1 MSKSFRHPVWLRVI
15 LGFALAMMTGGL
27 SAGQVQVVPQYR
39 ITQWKV
45 EDGLPQSSVQRI
57 AQTSDG
63 YLWLGTLFGLAR
75 FDGVKFTVFDLGNT
89 PAMHAGADSVE
100 ALAPDREGA
109 LWVGTSG
116 GLLLWRNHEFTLHT
130 NGLRELEVR
139 GLCVARDGTVWVGQ
153 RRGVSQRRAGVMSP
167 VTSTRLFDDVSTRHI
182 VQTRDGALWFGTTR
196 GLVRR
201 DPATGEFAEFP
212 LPNAT
217 NCTVLNLY
225 EDHRSRLW
233 ASVQERR
240 ELFCIESNQVRS
252 LKQELGNPAQDRH
265 LGASAMV
272 EDRWGELW
280 VSLRVGGGMH
290 RLTAAEQFEPFH
302 DERGLLVP
310 EAICSLEDRE
320 GNLWLGTRNDGLLRL
335 QRRRVRTQ
343 LHRESPRLN
352 NVWSVSEGA
361 NGTVWASTDGGI
373 WRVRD
378 RQVEVLRLSNRVDS
392 VIASRAGPVWAGQ
405 REKGLIQWE
414 PDEMIPRL
422 MNPLSGEKSLVSV
435 IYEDRSGALWLGT
448 EGGLAR
454 RQKDGEL
461 EWFGKKDGLK
471 SHDVRAILEDSR
483 GTLWVATMGGG
494 LFWRTNGQFHPFGTE
509 QGLSHKDSWVLHED
523 ASGTLWA
530 GTQYGLN
537 RIKDGR
543 CFVFATTNGLFNS
556 VINHILEDNAGNF
569 WFSCNR
575 GIFCVAKSEL
585 EAVAAGRAASVKS
598 FDVGEGDGMLAG
610 ETNGERQPAGCR
622 TRDGRLWF
630 PTPRGVVDF
639 DPAQIMADRRA
650 QQEPP
655 PVVIERVSIGEHH
668 LLLGDGHP
676 AVQPVELPPGLA
688 GILQLGY
695 TANSFIAP
703 SKVCFKYRLRPLES
717 DWFNAGSRR
726 IALYHNLRPGRYHF
740 EVMACN
746 LEGEGTNAPASFEFT
761 LLPAFWQTRWFKAL
775 CILCGVTL
783 LGLAQ
788 WYHLQNQRRQARA
801 RQEAAIESERQRIA
815 QNMHDE
821 LGSSLA
827 SISILSDLAGREAAP
842 SENSRPHL
850 AKIAT
855 GTRELIARLG
865 ELVWSTSPQND
876 PVEQVVDHFL
886 AHAKDFL
893 EPAGVRCR
901 FDVPGQLPR
910 QPLPSQTRHHLFLAF
925 KEALNNVW
933 RHARA
938 SEVWIR
944 VRFDERE
951 LTVIIED
958 DGCGFD
964 PAAPV
969 SGHGR
974 ENLQTRMKEA
984 RGRCEYESAPGR
996 GTIVRLVV
1004 PIA

>member
-1 MSKSFRHPVWLRVI
+1 
-15 LGFALAMMTGGL
+15 
-27 SAGQVQVVPQYR
+27 
-39 ITQWKV
+39 
-45 EDGLPQSSVQRI
+45 
-57 AQTSDG
+57 
-63 YLWLGTLFGLAR
+63 
-75 FDGVKFTVFDLGNT
+75 
-89 PAMHAGADSVE
+89 
-100 ALAPDREGA
+100 
-109 LWVGTSG
+109 
-116 GLLLWRNHEFTLHT
+116 
-130 NGLRELEVR
+130 
-139 GLCVARDGTVWVGQ
+139 
-153 RRGVSQRRAGVMSP
+153 
-167 VTSTRLFDDVSTRHI
+167 
-182 VQTRDGALWFGTTR
+182 
-196 GLVRR
+196 
-201 DPATGEFAEFP
+201 
-212 LPNAT
+212 
-217 NCTVLNLY
+217 
-225 EDHRSRLW
+225 
-233 ASVQERR
+233 
-240 ELFCIESNQVRS
+240 
-252 LKQELGNPAQDRH
+252 
-265 LGASAMV
+265 
-272 EDRWGELW
+272 
-280 VSLRVGGGMH
+280 
-290 RLTAAEQFEPFH
+290 
-302 DERGLLVP
+302 
-310 EAICSLEDRE
+310 
-320 GNLWLGTRNDGLLRL
+320 
-335 QRRRVRTQ
+335 
-343 LHRESPRLN
+343 
-352 NVWSVSEGA
+352 
-361 NGTVWASTDGGI
+361 
-373 WRVRD
+373 
-378 RQVEVLRLSNRVDS
+378 
-392 VIASRAGPVWAGQ
+392 
-405 REKGLIQWE
+405 
-414 PDEMIPRL
+414 MIPQL
-422 MNPLSGEKSLVSV
+422 MNPLSNEESLVSV
-435 IYEDRSGALWLGT
+435 IYEDRSGTLWLGT

-454 RQKDGEL
+454 RREDGEL

-494 LFWRTNGQFHPFGTE
+494 LFWRTNGQFHPFGAAE
-509 QGLSHKDSWVLHED
+509 GLSHNDSWVLHED
-523 ASGTLWA
+523 ASGVLWA

-537 RIKDGR
+537 RIQDGR

-556 VINHILEDNAGNF
+556 VINHIIEDNAGNF

-575 GIFCVAKSEL
+575 GIFCVARAEL
-585 EAVAAGRAASVKS
+585 EAVAAGRASSVQS
-598 FDVGEGDGMLAG
+598 FDVGEGDGMIAG

-630 PTPRGVVDF
+630 PTPRGVMDF

-655 PVVIERVSIGEHH
+655 PVVIERVSIGDHRV
-668 LLLGDGHP
+668 LLGDGHP

-703 SKVCFKYRLRPLES
+703 SKVCFKYRLHPLES

-726 IALYHNLRPGRYHF
+726 IALYHNLRPGRYQF

-746 LEGEGTNAPASFEFT
+746 QAGEGSAAPASFEFT

-775 CILCGVTL
+775 CILGGAM
-783 LGLAQ
+783 GLVIAQ
-788 WYHLQNQRRQARA
+788 WYHLRLQRRQARA
-801 RQEAAIESERQRIA
+801 LQEQAIETERIRIA

-827 SISILSDLAGREAAP
+827 SISILSDLAGREATP
-842 SENSRPHL
+842 PEDSRPHL
-850 AKIAT
+850 IKIAA
-855 GTRELIARLG
+855 GTRELITRLG
-865 ELVWSTSPQND
+865 ELVWSTSPRHD
-876 PVEQVVDHFL
+876 PIEQVVDHFL

-901 FDVPGQLPR
+901 FDVPGDLPR
-910 QPLPSQTRHHLFLAF
+910 RPLPSETRHHLFLAF

-944 VRFDERE
+944 VRFDEQK

-984 RGRCEYESAPGR
+984 RGRCEFESAPGR